1 MIYLASPYSSPDPA
15 VREARFKAACQAAA
29 GLLLYGKL
37 VFSPIAHSHPL
48 TAYGLGGGFEDW
60 CTWNTWF
67 ISRCEELW
75 VLMLDGWKESTG
87 VTAETA
93 IARALGKPTYYVEP
107 SDWGAIHGIEIT
119 ETS

>member
-1 MIYLASPYSSPDPA
+1 MPGRGRVTA
-15 VREARFKAACQAAA
+15 VREAGVQ
-29 GLLLYGKL
+29 
-37 VFSPIAHSHPL
+37 SHRALSPL